1 MRVFPYLK
9 VFHWNKKNLKADI
22 NSKKA
27 HLDLTIMSNWSPAL
41 TMQSVTLKLLNLN
54 PEHFKYQNSRS
65 FNQALFEIQYPKI
78 KLKCCLFIFRLGL

>member
-1 MRVFPYLK
+1 M
-9 VFHWNKKNLKADI
+9 KAVI
-22 NSKKA
+22 NSMKA

-54 PEHFKYQNSRS
+54 PEHFKNQNGRF

-78 KLKCCLFIFRLGL
+78 KLKCWIFIFRLGL